1 METSSLIA
9 ELYKPLHTF
18 NLELKLVLTEG
29 ETLGILGPSGAG
41 KSMTLRMLAGL
52 VRPERGRIHLG
63 ERCLFDSDRHINSVP
78 QKRRIGYVF
87 QDYALFPHLT
97 VEANIAY
104 GMPKSIRGSERK
116 RRVQDF
122 LTEIRLEEYASRYP
136 SQLSGGQQQR
146 VALAR
151 ALAAEPEL
159 LLLDEPFSALD
170 WELRSDL
177 EQTLLRFRN
186 SRKIPFILV
195 THNLEEAY
203 RLCDQLVIFD
213 NGKALQQ
220 GPKDELLHAP
230 QNLQVARKL
239 GVRNLWSAQIRQRQ
253 REGGT
258 VWIPA
263 LAQELWIE
271 RLPDGSQSSQI
282 WVGIRPVNVTLLPSP
297 ADGKENIFPISIVS
311 RVHGVQSDSI
321 LVQISSAAQNTRT
334 WIHPHPLTMDDRSS
348 TPETP
353 PCRDPAVDDG
363 INGFVEIEVLSEHL
377 SKNSLED
384 MHYLYLPP
392 NKLLAFA
399 VD

>member
-1 METSSLIA
+1 MGTPSLMA

-18 NLELKLVLTEG
+18 NLELKLSLAVG

-41 KSMTLRMLAGL
+41 KSMTLQMLAGL

-63 ERCLFDSDRHINSVP
+63 ERCLFDSERHINSVP

-97 VEANIAY
+97 VAANIAY
-104 GMPKSIRGSERK
+104 GLPKAIRRAERK
-116 RRVQDF
+116 HRVQDF
-122 LTEIRLEEYASRYP
+122 LTEIRLEDYASRYP

-203 RLCDQLVIFD
+203 RLCDRLAIFEKG
-213 NGKALQQ
+213 NILQQ
-220 GPKDELLHAP
+220 GAKEELLRSP
-230 QNLQVARKL
+230 QGLQAARKL
-239 GVRNLWSAQIRQRQ
+239 GVRNLWSAQIRLRQ
-253 REGGT
+253 GEGGS
-258 VWIPA
+258 VWVPA
-263 LAQELWIE
+263 LAQELWVAQ
-271 RLPDGSQSSQI
+271 LPDRVLSSQI
-282 WVGIRPVNVTLLPSP
+282 WVGIRPINATLLPFP
-297 ADGKENIFPISIVS
+297 ANGQKNVFPISIVQ
-311 RVHGVQSDSI
+311 RVHGVQSDTVTVKI
-321 LVQISSAAQNTRT
+321 PPDAQPT
-334 WIHPHPLTMDDRSS
+334 LTQSEAERETLTFRSS
-348 TPETP
+348 GV
-353 PCRDPAVDDG
+353 AG
-363 INGFVEIEVLSEHL
+363 SHGFVEIEVPSGHLSER
-377 SKNSLED
+377 SLEN

-392 NKLLAFA
+392 DRLLGLA